1 MPHESCSFVIDRS
14 SVQVRSPAP
23 LKYLPQ
29 LQARDGGVLRPA
41 RCGTGAPAIDMM
53 DRKEKIVLRA
63 DLPEL
68 EQKDVEVSV
77 ENNTRTVRGERKAE
91 KKTKDE
97 DYYACERR
105 TGAFF
110 RSVTLPPG
118 VDARRCA
125 PRSGTGCWRCT
136 SRRRTRHGPRR
147 S

>member
-1 MPHESCSFVIDRS
+1 MALERWRPHGGCRPSATSSSRWRS
-14 SVQVRSPAP
+14 SSAGEM
-23 LKYLPQ
+23 
-29 LQARDGGVLRPA
+29 RDW
-41 RCGTGAPAIDMM
+41 APAIDMM

-63 DLPEL
+63 DLPGL

-77 ENNTRTVRGERKAE
+77 ENNTLTVRGERKAE

-147 S
+147 SRGHLRGPATTDR

>member
-1 MPHESCSFVIDRS
+1 VATGRGLTPFRNFEREMEEFFGR
-14 SVQVRSPAP
+14 
-23 LKYLPQ
+23 
-29 LQARDGGVLRPA
+29 RDAGLGPGHRHGGP
-41 RCGTGAPAIDMM
+41 
-53 DRKEKIVLRA
+53 VLRA
-63 DLPEL
+63 DLPGL

-77 ENNTRTVRGERKAE
+77 ENNTLTVRGERKAE
-91 KKTKDE
+91 KETKDE

-147 S
+147 SRGHLRGPATTDR